1 MAGQF
6 WLTLVVMLLAAA
18 LAVWLGPSTGVSPC
32 RVSTINHACQ

>member
-6 WLTLVVMLLAAA
+6 WLTFVVMLLAAA
-18 LAVWLGPSTGVSPC
+18 LVVWLGPSTGVRPC